1 MVRDLALYLE
11 SYSADEVQI
20 DSIAS
25 LRAFNNSDMD
35 TRAPYGQGLVDM
47 MDALEFS
54 AAELGSLA
62 DDLQSGARAAL
73 QQLFNESNLDV
84 LLSIKRIKQRNLKSE
99 FQELS
104 SQATSEERLKARLE
118 HRRKQKELVD
128 LFENPSV
135 T

>member
-1 MVRDLALYLE
+1 
-11 SYSADEVQI
+11 
-20 DSIAS
+20 
-25 LRAFNNSDMD
+25 
-35 TRAPYGQGLVDM
+35 
-47 MDALEFS
+47 
-54 AAELGSLA
+54 
-62 DDLQSGARAAL
+62 
-73 QQLFNESNLDV
+73 